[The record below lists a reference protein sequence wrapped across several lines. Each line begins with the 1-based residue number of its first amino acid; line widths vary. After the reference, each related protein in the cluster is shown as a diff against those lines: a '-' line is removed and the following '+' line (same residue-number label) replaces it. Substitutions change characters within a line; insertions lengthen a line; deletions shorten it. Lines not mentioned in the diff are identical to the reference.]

1 MTKLAPPKFVYVFMM
16 LLIDFTLNFA
26 PSNKVNAVFVNF
38 DCCANFATQ
47 SVFGL
52 QNKLNIGVNRNFYG
66 GHQDIAEIKNSST
79 KHLRLSVM
87 PVWSNTI

>member
-66 GHQDIAEIKNSST
+66 GHLPPMTPLAKPLIKTSQ
-79 KHLRLSVM
+79 KLRTQV
-87 PVWSNTI
+87 PNT